1 MTVRDLADLI
11 GRYGLNLR
19 DHTEF
24 YFVKVFR
31 RGLREAL
38 RQNVSTSVS
47 SLRAIKAATTIEEDR
62 MGLPAVVRE
71 KEGQRLQHLV
81 K

>member
-47 SLRAIKAATTIEEDR
+47 SLRAIKAATTIEDDR
-62 MGLPAVVRE
+62 MRLPAVVHE